1 MAARDIVYFD
11 GLRKLF
17 FIKKR
22 RDRWELPC
30 PSSHPGSCPA
40 LPSLPCSS
48 AVEEGHKCP
57 FPSRGDGS
65 PQTGS
70 EWPRGHLPAL
80 CHPLRTPAPP
90 LPQLPFPLREPLSAP
105 ACCGGTQMFT
115 SCLSPPALSPQP
127 LRAPLRWSPWA
138 GGRCPML
145 SAAQNLI
152 ASCPF
157 PSSDNEKSSRAAAS
171 LLGNMWQ
178 YTKLHRDFKMVRTR
192 SGASRS
198 QPGPGGEPEGGSRGN
213 GGQGTH
219 PGEPHH
225 PNAAYGGSLL
235 HACFSQ
241 SVVPVQVG
249 WGRRGPSVPEQR
261 GSVCLMGLSPCRRGT
276 GRRTSSA
283 CEDTLGAAVPRWAAP
298 CCRPRRGEAARR
310 RTPAP

>member
-1 MAARDIVYFD
+1 MSQLTP
-11 GLRKLF
+11 GLLSCSPLPPLLQRGGRGAQVSLPKP
-17 FIKKR
+17 R
-22 RDRWELPC
+22 RWESPDRLRVASWP
-30 PSSHPGSCPA
+30 PA
-40 LPSLPCSS
+40 
-48 AVEEGHKCP
+48 
-57 FPSRGDGS
+57 S
-65 PQTGS
+65 PLS
-70 EWPRGHLPAL
+70 PPKD
-80 CHPLRTPAPP
+80 APP

-115 SCLSPPALSPQP
+115 SCLSSPALSPQP
-127 LRAPLRWSPWA
+127 LRAPLGWSPWA

-145 SAAQNLI
+145 SAAQNLT

-178 YTKLHRDFKMVRTR
+178 YTKLHRDFKMVRTHSR
-192 SGASRS
+192 ASRS

-213 GGQGTH
+213 GGQGIH

-225 PNAAYGGSLL
+225 PNAAYGGSPL
-235 HACFSQ
+235 HACLSQ

-283 CEDTLGAAVPRWAAP
+283 CEDTLGAAMPRWAAP